1 MSIMIKL
8 LTAAAAL
15 LGSTAAAYCQPP
27 AFYTSASGEHELIG
41 LFLRDAT
48 SATDPGFDYDVL
60 IEIAR
65 GQIDGTGI
73 YTDPSAHKAV
83 VRCYEPGAVMVSG
96 RLYGVSALGQDDWKL
111 ALWNSVCTGPTS

>member
-15 LGSTAAAYCQPP
+15 LGSTSAAHCQPP
-27 AFYTSASGEHELIG
+27 AFYTSAFGEHELVS

-48 SATDPGFDYDVL
+48 AASEPGFDYDVL
-60 IEIAR
+60 IEIGR
-65 GQIDGTGI
+65 RQTHGTGF
-73 YTDPSAHKAV
+73 YADPSAHRAA

-96 RLYGVSALGQDDWKL
+96 RLYDVSVLGEGDWKL
-111 ALWNSVCTGPTS
+111 ALWNSVCTTPTS